1 MKSNLL
7 GRFFYAQKSVF
18 IGFLAIKLRFYSEFK
33 QYRQGITKNYPKESR
48 GVCTI
53 TTKNIKTPEKSV
65 LIELFG
71 GSFLFRWTVMGLK
84 IKLFNF
90 SSMSIVGVTRE
101 NGIYE
106 NYKRQKIKLSLVLLN
121 N

>member
-1 MKSNLL
+1 M
-7 GRFFYAQKSVF
+7 
-18 IGFLAIKLRFYSEFK
+18 
-33 QYRQGITKNYPKESR
+33 ITKNIR
-48 GVCTI
+48 
-53 TTKNIKTPEKSV
+53 TPEKSV

-71 GSFLFRWTVMGLK
+71 GSFLSCGTAMGLK

-90 SSMSIVGVTRE
+90 SSKSIVRANRKVEYIGSMSIVGVNRE

-106 NYKRQKIKLSLVLLN
+106 NYKRQRIKLSLVLLN